1 MVMKPT
7 EERPRSGD
15 GAGVVGDE
23 GESQPCSPGV
33 ERAVPADD
41 GASRAAKA
49 IAYVGGVLVLLGSLA
64 LALIWMTDLWAAA
77 TLLGIVGTVAL
88 ASSRATLRVR
98 PSAVSNILA
107 GVAAIALSL
116 GIDVALD
123 ASGMVFGRVERWLLF
138 CAPILLFGSAFG
150 WWLGSRVAGSWAVF
164 GWVLLPLA
172 LATGSEERL
181 GVALPLLDPLSEISV
196 WAALALMVVAVT
208 LVGEAGRLAA
218 QRGRIAPSTANS
230 ITFVASSTLG
240 VALVIAAAVQDTSW
254 FYFVLIAGAFAATG
268 IAVWR
273 RDWVWLPMSTRLLST
288 CGVTALGGIG
298 SGPGRAM
305 ALVILAY
312 SFFTFTPFRQ
322 RLPDRLSVRIWEGMI
337 WLMGFGVS
345 CAFAGASAGW
355 PAAGA
360 LWAAAMILLG
370 AAQRRVLAMV
380 LSSLALFVVF
390 IIRVIDL
397 FGATAGAG
405 FGTMSFGVTMLV
417 FVVVWRQRSN
427 SVQSSRR
434 S

>member
-1 MVMKPT
+1 
-7 EERPRSGD
+7 
-15 GAGVVGDE
+15 
-23 GESQPCSPGV
+23 
-33 ERAVPADD
+33 
-41 GASRAAKA
+41 
-49 IAYVGGVLVLLGSLA
+49 
-64 LALIWMTDLWAAA
+64 
-77 TLLGIVGTVAL
+77 
-88 ASSRATLRVR
+88 
-98 PSAVSNILA
+98 
-107 GVAAIALSL
+107 
-116 GIDVALD
+116 
-123 ASGMVFGRVERWLLF
+123 
-138 CAPILLFGSAFG
+138 
-150 WWLGSRVAGSWAVF
+150 
-164 GWVLLPLA
+164 
-172 LATGSEERL
+172 
-181 GVALPLLDPLSEISV
+181 
-196 WAALALMVVAVT
+196 MVVAVT

-322 RLPDRLSVRIWEGMI
+322 RLPDRFSVRIWEGMI

-345 CAFAGASAGW
+345 CAFAVASAGW

-390 IIRVIDL
+390 IVRVIDL

-417 FVVVWRQRSN
+417 FVVVWRQRSS
-427 SVQSSRR
+427 SVQSS
-434 S
+434 